1 MPSMIFHSNIVL
13 RQNAKAHL
21 EVLMKEKDH

>member
-13 RQNAKAHL
+13 RQNTKAHL